1 MEHFVQKVELVSE
14 TEREKVKLCPRSGE
28 GLTKCMLANVKVDT
42 FNWMAS
48 KLEVRKYLLPNL
60 QNNYVREML
69 ESTLWDPDIFS
80 D

>member
-1 MEHFVQKVELVSE
+1 
-14 TEREKVKLCPRSGE
+14 
-28 GLTKCMLANVKVDT
+28 MLANVKVDT

-80 D
+80 DEAFAKMKITAISLGRKLENVLGIKGAIPKDF